1 MTDNHTI
8 NMDINKNNGKTVS
21 IEEIAKKAHDAAGK
35 IAEAGSAVKLS
46 VLSTLKELLIKD
58 RKAIEAE
65 NAKDIENAKAAGL
78 SKPMIDRLFISD
90 KVFSSMLNSIDDV
103 MKIKDPVGEIENMS
117 IRPNGLMVGRMRI
130 PLGVIGIIYESRP
143 NVTIDASILCLLSG
157 NAVILRGG
165 SEAINSN
172 KMLASIVSESL
183 EINNLPPEA
192 VSIIPNTDRSAIT
205 ELISLKKYIDLIIPR
220 GGEGLISFVTEN
232 SKIPVIKHDKGVC
245 HIYVDK
251 YADIKKSIDVII
263 NAKVQ
268 RPSVCNALETLLVH
282 SDIIGDFMP
291 AMLDEL
297 KNNGVETRVD
307 GEIMNIFKSRF
318 NFITQASDADWDAEY
333 LSLTLAVKTV
343 KDVDEAIEHI
353 RLHGSDHTESI
364 MTENYTRA
372 LEFIKKVNSSCV
384 LVNASTRFNDGFE
397 LGLGAEIGI
406 STSKIHAYG
415 PMGAKEL
422 TTTKFVVFGNYQKR
436 T

>member
-1 MTDNHTI
+1 MTDNDRI
-8 NMDINKNNGKTVS
+8 NIDTNKNNNKTVS
-21 IEEIAKKAHDAAGK
+21 IEEIAKKARDASGK

-46 VLSTLKELLIKD
+46 VLSTLKDLLIKD

-65 NAKDIENAKAAGL
+65 NEKDVESAKAAGL
-78 SKPMIDRLFISD
+78 SKPMIDRLFISG

-103 MKIKDPVGEIENMS
+103 MKIKDPVGEIENMTV
-117 IRPNGLMVGRMRI
+117 RPNGLMVGKMRI

-183 EINNLPPEA
+183 RINGLPQET
-192 VSIIPNTDRSAIT
+192 VSIIPYIDRSAIT
-205 ELISLKKYIDLIIPR
+205 EMISFKKYIDLIIPR

-282 SDIIGDFMP
+282 SDIMNDFMP
-291 AMLDEL
+291 VMLDEL
-297 KNNGVETRVD
+297 KNKEVETRVD
-307 GEIMNIFKSRF
+307 GKIMNIFKSRY
-318 NFITQASDADWDAEY
+318 NFITPAVDADWDAEY
-333 LSLTLAVKTV
+333 LNLTLAVKTV
-343 KDVDEAIEHI
+343 KNIGEAIEHI
-353 RLHGSDHTESI
+353 RLHGSNHTESI

>member
-1 MTDNHTI
+1 MTDNDRI
-8 NMDINKNNGKTVS
+8 NIDINKHNNKTVS

-35 IAEAGSAVKLS
+35 IAEAGSSVKLS
-46 VLSTLKELLIKD
+46 VLSTLKELLIKN

-90 KVFSSMLNSIDDV
+90 KVFSSVLNSIDDV
-103 MKIKDPVGEIENMS
+103 MKIKDPVGEIENMAV
-117 IRPNGLMVGRMRI
+117 RPNGLMVGRMRI

-143 NVTIDASILCLLSG
+143 NVTVDASILCLLSG

-192 VSIIPNTDRSAIT
+192 VSIIPYTDRSAIT
-205 ELISLKKYIDLIIPR
+205 ELISLKKHIDLIIPR

-291 AMLDEL
+291 VMLDEL

-333 LSLTLAVKTV
+333 LNLTLSVKTV
-343 KDVDEAIEHI
+343 KDMDEAIEHI
-353 RLHGSDHTESI
+353 KRHGSNHTESI
-364 MTENYTRA
+364 LTENYSRA

>member
-1 MTDNHTI
+1 MDNI
-8 NMDINKNNGKTVS
+8 SKTAS
-21 IEEIAKKAHDAAGK
+21 IEEIAKKAYGASSNIANAGHT
-35 IAEAGSAVKLS
+35 IKLNI
-46 VLSTLKELLIKD
+46 LGTLKDLLIKNKK
-58 RKAIEAE
+58 RIEAE

-78 SKPMIDRLFISD
+78 SKPMIDRLFISE
-90 KVFSSMLNSIDDV
+90 KVFSSMLDSIDDV
-103 MKIKDPVGEIENMS
+103 MKIKDPVGEIENMTV
-117 IRPNGLMVGRMRI
+117 RPNGLMVGRMRI

-172 KMLASIVSESL
+172 KILASIVSESL
-183 EINNLPPEA
+183 KINALPSEA
-192 VSIIPNTDRSAIT
+192 VSIIPYTDRSAIT

-282 SDIIGDFMP
+282 SDIMNDFMP

-297 KNNGVETRVD
+297 KRNEVETRVD
-307 GEIMNIFKSRF
+307 GEIINVFKNRF
-318 NFITQASDADWDAEY
+318 NFITPATDADWDAEY
-333 LSLTLAVKTV
+333 LNLTLSVKTV
-343 KDVDEAIEHI
+343 KNIDEAIEHI
-353 RLHGSDHTESI
+353 RLHGSNHTESI
-364 MTENYTRA
+364 MTENYTIA

>member
-1 MTDNHTI
+1 MTDNDRI
-8 NMDINKNNGKTVS
+8 NIDINKHNNKTVS

-35 IAEAGSAVKLS
+35 IAEAGSSVKLS

-90 KVFSSMLNSIDDV
+90 KVFSSVLNSIDDV
-103 MKIKDPVGEIENMS
+103 MKIKDPVGEIENMAV
-117 IRPNGLMVGRMRI
+117 RPNGLMVGRMRI

-143 NVTIDASILCLLSG
+143 NVTVDASILCLLSG

-192 VSIIPNTDRSAIT
+192 VSIIPYTDRSAIT
-205 ELISLKKYIDLIIPR
+205 ELISLKKHIDLIIPR

-291 AMLDEL
+291 VMLDEL

-333 LSLTLAVKTV
+333 LNLTLSVKTV
-343 KDVDEAIEHI
+343 KDMDEAIEHI
-353 RLHGSDHTESI
+353 KRHGSNHTESI
-364 MTENYTRA
+364 LTENYSRA

>member
-1 MTDNHTI
+1 MAVNDKDN
-8 NMDINKNNGKTVS
+8 TVS
-21 IEEIAKKAHDAAGK
+21 IEEIAKKARDAAGK
-35 IAEAGSAVKLS
+35 IAEAGSAVKLN

-58 RKAIEAE
+58 RKKIEAE
-65 NAKDIENAKAAGL
+65 NAKDVESAKAAGL
-78 SKPMIDRLFISD
+78 SKPMIDRLFISG

-103 MKIKDPVGEIENMS
+103 MKIKDPVGEIENMTV
-117 IRPNGLMVGRMRI
+117 RPNGLMVGRMRI

-183 EINNLPPEA
+183 KINGLPPEA
-192 VSIIPNTDRSAIT
+192 VSIIPYTDRSAIT
-205 ELISLKKYIDLIIPR
+205 EMISLKKYIDLIIPR

-282 SDIIGDFMP
+282 SDIMSDFMP

-297 KNNGVETRVD
+297 KKNGVETRVD

-318 NFITQASDADWDAEY
+318 NFITPAADSDWDAEY
-333 LSLTLAVKTV
+333 LNLTLSVKTV
-343 KDVDEAIEHI
+343 KNMGEAVEHI
-353 RLHGSDHTESI
+353 SIHGSDHTESI

-436 T
+436 N

>member
-1 MTDNHTI
+1 MTDNDRI
-8 NMDINKNNGKTVS
+8 NIDTNKNNNKTVS
-21 IEEIAKKAHDAAGK
+21 IEEIAKKARDASGK

-46 VLSTLKELLIKD
+46 VLSTLKDLLIKD

-65 NAKDIENAKAAGL
+65 NEKDVESAKAAGL
-78 SKPMIDRLFISD
+78 SKPMIDRLFISG

-103 MKIKDPVGEIENMS
+103 MKIKDPVGEIENMAV
-117 IRPNGLMVGRMRI
+117 RPNGLMVGRMRI

-183 EINNLPPEA
+183 RINGLPPET
-192 VSIIPNTDRSAIT
+192 VSIIPYIDRSAIT
-205 ELISLKKYIDLIIPR
+205 EMISLRKYIDLIIPR

-251 YADIKKSIDVII
+251 YADIKKTIDVII

-282 SDIIGDFMP
+282 SDIMNDFMP

-297 KNNGVETRVD
+297 KRNEVETRVD
-307 GEIMNIFKSRF
+307 GEIMNIFKSRY
-318 NFITQASDADWDAEY
+318 NFIIPAADADWDAEY
-333 LSLTLAVKTV
+333 LNLTLAVKAV
-343 KDVDEAIEHI
+343 KNIAEAIEHI
-353 RLHGSDHTESI
+353 RLHGSNHTESI

>member
-1 MTDNHTI
+1 MTDNDRI
-8 NMDINKNNGKTVS
+8 NIDTNKNNNKTVS
-21 IEEIAKKAHDAAGK
+21 IEEIAKKARDASGK

-46 VLSTLKELLIKD
+46 VLSTLKDLLIKD

-65 NAKDIENAKAAGL
+65 NEKDVESAKAAGL
-78 SKPMIDRLFISD
+78 SKPMIDRLFISG

-103 MKIKDPVGEIENMS
+103 MKIKDPVGEIENMTV
-117 IRPNGLMVGRMRI
+117 RPNGLMVGKMRI

-183 EINNLPPEA
+183 RINGLPPET
-192 VSIIPNTDRSAIT
+192 VSIIPYIDRSAIT
-205 ELISLKKYIDLIIPR
+205 EMISLRKYIDLIIPR

-251 YADIKKSIDVII
+251 YADIKKTIDVII

-282 SDIIGDFMP
+282 SDIMNDFMP

-297 KNNGVETRVD
+297 KRNEVETRVD
-307 GEIMNIFKSRF
+307 GEIMNIFKSRY
-318 NFITQASDADWDAEY
+318 NFIIPAADADWDAEY
-333 LSLTLAVKTV
+333 LNLTLVVKTV
-343 KDVDEAIEHI
+343 KNIGEAIKHI
-353 RLHGSDHTESI
+353 RLHGSNHTESI